1 MIIVLDTNV
10 LISGL
15 LKPYSKA
22 AALLRLVTD
31 GTIQLAYDLRLLSE
45 YRDVLN
51 RSKFNFAKEDVEPFL
66 EQIEEEGLLVSVKPL
81 KFHLPDPDDEPFL
94 EVALAGAAKAIVTGN
109 KRHFPKEAYEEVRIL
124 SPAEFL
130 EAVKEKI

>member
-10 LISGL
+10 LIPGI

-22 AALLRLVTD
+22 ATILHLVAD
-31 GTIQLAYDLRLLSE
+31 GIIQLAYDLRILSE

-51 RSKFNFAKEDVEPFL
+51 RTRFNFAKENVEGFL
-66 EQIEEEGLLVSVKPL
+66 EQIEEEELLVSVKPL
-81 KFHLPDPDDEPFL
+81 KFHLPDPDDEPFW
-94 EVALAGAAKAIVTGN
+94 EVALSGEVKAIVTGN
-109 KRHFPKEAYEEVRIL
+109 KSHFPRKDYQGVKIL
-124 SPAEFL
+124 SPTEFL